1 MRVLEG
7 CLPAR
12 GFPSLWAVG
21 NPLWSWLQGG
31 PSGHL
36 EGHEVQVLQVG
47 REGSM
52 LVVGSG
58 SVQQLVLETPAPMRR
73 GGPWRNKS
81 PAREHLFRTGT
92 SQPSVD
98 GSGPLCPQGSI
109 TLFCLA
115 PGRKEVRRTSAGEPA
130 QNRPLEKEIWTL
142 SKAREWMCPPFP

>member
-58 SVQQLVLETPAPMRR
+58 SVQQLVLETL
-73 GGPWRNKS
+73 GWR
-81 PAREHLFRTGT
+81 
-92 SQPSVD
+92 
-98 GSGPLCPQGSI
+98 QGSR
-109 TLFCLA
+109 
-115 PGRKEVRRTSAGEPA
+115 GRKVTPQTGSLHWALGGWGCSFVSWGFWNERR
-130 QNRPLEKEIWTL
+130 
-142 SKAREWMCPPFP
+142 